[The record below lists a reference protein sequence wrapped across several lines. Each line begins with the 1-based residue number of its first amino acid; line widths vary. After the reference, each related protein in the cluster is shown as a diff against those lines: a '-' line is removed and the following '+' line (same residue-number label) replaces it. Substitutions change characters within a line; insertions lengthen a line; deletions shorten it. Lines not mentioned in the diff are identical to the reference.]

1 MPYFQEISLYVP
13 LRDTWSILDI
23 QIIRK
28 MIHYYT
34 TIIIKLQL
42 IGIYFIKCITEYF
55 SSYYNFYKKKKQHF

>member
-34 TIIIKLQL
+34 TIIIKL
-42 IGIYFIKCITEYF
+42 
-55 SSYYNFYKKKKQHF
+55 